1 MKKLFISIAT
11 LAVAIIAM
19 STSTFAWFTMSGTAN
34 VEKFDVNVKG
44 GTGILISS
52 DGKEYKET
60 LNLTDLSSLI
70 AADGETTLNASGL
83 ALHPV
88 TSLTGG
94 EAGTSF
100 VDLKGDAATGNTDYL
115 EFSLWVQ
122 TSAAS
127 ALPVYL
133 EKTTSLAAKASSFSP
148 LATFDHK
155 DTTYTAGK
163 SMDVYASNALR
174 MSIQDMTVAQ
184 TSILSDQ
191 QVSSDIAN
199 DLGGVAVAAT
209 EGKFYATG
217 AADSQFVAPDGV
229 TASSETKEAA
239 QAARDDF
246 AKQFASVAYYN
257 AVMNKSIGYTTTTDA
272 GYYAAPTADYTYLA
286 RSASIITLNEGSEA
300 ANKNIHRV
308 VVRIWAEG
316 FDGDCF
322 DAIQN
327 SKVQVNLAFTTDQ
340 TAALVK

>member
-34 VEKFDVNVKG
+34 VEEFEVNVKG

-60 LNLTDLSSLI
+60 LNLKNLSSLI
-70 AADGETTLNASGL
+70 AADGETALDASSLKLN
-83 ALHPV
+83 PV

-94 EAGTSF
+94 VAGTSF
-100 VDLKGDAATGNTDYL
+100 VDLKGAAATGKTDYL

-122 TSAAS
+122 TSAAA

-133 EKTTSLAAKASSFSP
+133 ENTTSLAATASSFSP
-148 LATFDHK
+148 LATFDH
-155 DTTYTAGK
+155 DGRPYTAGE

-174 MSIQDMTVAQ
+174 MSFEDMTVAK
-184 TSILSDQ
+184 TSILSDKQ
-191 QVSSDIAN
+191 ISHDIESDF
-199 DLGGVAVAAT
+199 GGVAVAAT
-209 EGKFYATG
+209 EDQFYVID
-217 AADSQFVAPDGV
+217 AADSQFVAPAGV
-229 TASSETKEAA
+229 TASSATQKAA
-239 QAARDDF
+239 DAARAAF

-257 AVMNKSIGYTTTTDA
+257 AVMNKSIGYTTTKDS
-272 GYYAAPTADYTYLA
+272 GYYVAPTADYTYLG
-286 RSASIITLNEGSEA
+286 SSEPIMTLNDGG
-300 ANKNIHRV
+300 ANNIHRV

-327 SKVQVNLAFTTDQ
+327 STVQVNLAFTTDSN
-340 TAALVK
+340 AALVK